1 MMKKSIKELL
11 IMAAVGITTLTGC
24 LAKGT
29 PADDWIV
36 SRYDSLAD
44 LKAYLEKLDDTVTLY
59 LTSGIDSDTYL
70 ANLKELDTEF
80 YQLEVSIPD
89 DTIKPGSMTETTA
102 AAQEAY
108 DDIWYNMDRKVQNKD
123 ALSYLYL
130 AYQTKLSE
138 DFSKYAAGYNEVI
151 KKREKDGS

>member
-1 MMKKSIKELL
+1 
-11 IMAAVGITTLTGC
+11 MAAVGITTLTGC

-59 LTSGIDSDTYL
+59 LTSAIDSDTYL

-80 YQLEVSIPD
+80 CQLEVSIPD

-108 DDIWYNMDRKVQNKD
+108 DDIWYNMETLLETMQTDRKVQNKD

-138 DFSKYAAGYNEVI
+138 DFSKYAAG
-151 KKREKDGS
+151 

>member
-59 LTSGIDSDTYL
+59 LTSAIDSDTYL
-70 ANLKELDTEF
+70 ANLKEL
-80 YQLEVSIPD
+80 VHCIV
-89 DTIKPGSMTETTA
+89 
-102 AAQEAY
+102 
-108 DDIWYNMDRKVQNKD
+108 DI
-123 ALSYLYL
+123 
-130 AYQTKLSE
+130 
-138 DFSKYAAGYNEVI
+138 
-151 KKREKDGS
+151 